1 LKVGGG
7 WRAGRRRRARGG
19 AAARV
24 MRGGGAWGGTRGGEI
39 PPWDVVPRGLEPP
52 RVSIA
57 RLQIRATRPA
67 GKTLDRGAA
76 VLTP

>member
-1 LKVGGG
+1 MKVAGGARGGG
-7 WRAGRRRRARGG
+7 GGRGGG

-24 MRGGGAWGGTRGGEI
+24 MRGGGARGGTRGGEI

-52 RVSIA
+52 RVPIA
-57 RLQIRATRPA
+57 RLQIRAARPA